1 MFLILI
7 IDPGGNGIRVVKAPK
22 LVKILPM
29 EKMLPFEM
37 DREYAGFA
45 VKAIPDLSKLSKK
58 IDIRDLKRMKRMEA
72 LENRDLT
79 TCLKDS
85 KITIVN
91 HLLEKLGKVEDEIC
105 SGNSIFKLYKLTT

>member
-1 MFLILI
+1 
-7 IDPGGNGIRVVKAPK
+7 
-22 LVKILPM
+22 M
-29 EKMLPFEM
+29 EE
-37 DREYAGFA
+37 
-45 VKAIPDLSKLSKK
+45 
-58 IDIRDLKRMKRMEA
+58 

-105 SGNSIFKLYKLTT
+105 PGKYKYFGPK